1 MISPEEVEHLLN
13 TIDSLEAQ
21 VASQAARLDFLE
33 RERSLRVEGAGE
45 LLKRF
50 GGASSDGEPTPT
62 GYIRGNAG
70 QLCIADHA
78 MVYRMLREQR
88 GL

>member
-1 MISPEEVEHLLN
+1 MISLEELEHLLN

-33 RERSLRVEGAGE
+33 RERTLRVEGAGE
-45 LLKRF
+45 LLKQF
-50 GGASSDGEPTPT
+50 GGASFNGEPTPI
-62 GYIRGNAG
+62 GHVRGNAG
-70 QLCIADHA
+70 QLCIADHE